1 MDKYGRPSSKLRKSK
16 ANISINAGG
25 LVVLGGALAVA
36 SLIAAAAAAAF
47 AVKRRRRDKDLLCK
61 KEVKDLSFIPQ
72 NPSSTFHQNT
82 CLTDG
87 STGMLAEETQID
99 SIEMVSIGSV
109 ILEENS
115 APVIN
120 GEIENFEGDDQK
132 ILITDDPKQEMIIAS
147 CDNCC
152 AVGEL
157 ALPVLDSKS
166 MSEGEDKIKNDSE
179 ENSSWLERIEIKRQE
194 EEVDTERVME
204 EETKLVSLIEEEKV
218 EQKRVEGEEEGHSN
232 EEYDTEEE
240 SVCAENLTAVTT
252 VAMRLVEGEE
262 EEDSDSDSDSESGEE
277 YVMEERYENSEGT
290 GSTCAETKAEAV
302 WAAESIEVL
311 SQTLKNATINMENS
325 GKMVMEEDGST
336 TKTEEFGDSIG
347 ALPLAVKNT
356 SVNFQSS
363 ESKEKTVEEDRGNK
377 TQEFGD
383 FNEAKSNILNDD
395 TNNHET
401 SKNPKSLKKKEMPEL
416 VEVDNQTTEPIR
428 RKIWVCSILLLAF
441 LLLIIFTHC
450 SCLALNGSS
459 LHVNEV

>member
-1 MDKYGRPSSKLRKSK
+1 M
-16 ANISINAGG
+16 
-25 LVVLGGALAVA
+25 LGGALAVT

-47 AVKRRRRDKDLLCK
+47 VVKRRRRDKDLLCK
-61 KEVKDLSFIPQ
+61 REVKDLSFILQ

-120 GEIENFEGDDQK
+120 GEIENFKGDDQK

-152 AVGEL
+152 AVEEL

-166 MSEGEDKIKNDSE
+166 TSEGEDKIKNDSE
-179 ENSSWLERIEIKRQE
+179 ENSSWMEIIEIKRQE

-204 EETKLVSLIEEEKV
+204 EETKSVSLIEEEKV
-218 EQKRVEGEEEGHSN
+218 EQKRVEGEEEEDEEGHSN
-232 EEYDTEEE
+232 DEYDTEEE

-252 VAMRLVEGEE
+252 VAMRLVEGKEEE
-262 EEDSDSDSDSESGEE
+262 EEDSDSGEE

-290 GSTCAETKAEAV
+290 GSTCAETNAEAV

-311 SQTLKNATINMENS
+311 SQTLMNATINMENS
-325 GKMVMEEDGST
+325 GKMVTEEDGST
-336 TKTEEFGDSIG
+336 TKTEESGDSIE

-363 ESKEKTVEEDRGNK
+363 ESKEKIVEEDRGNK

-395 TNNHET
+395 TNNHEI

-416 VEVDNQTTEPIR
+416 VEVDNQTTEPTR

-441 LLLIIFTHC
+441 LLLIIFTHR
-450 SCLALNGSS
+450 SCLVLNGSS

>member
-1 MDKYGRPSSKLRKSK
+1 MEKCGSPSSKLRKSK
-16 ANISINAGG
+16 AKISINTGR
-25 LVVLGGALAVA
+25 LVVLGGALAVT

-47 AVKRRRRDKDLLCK
+47 AVRRRRRDKDFLCK
-61 KEVKDLSFIPQ
+61 KEVKDLSFILQ

-99 SIEMVSIGSV
+99 SIEMFSIESV

-115 APVIN
+115 ASVIN
-120 GEIENFEGDDQK
+120 GEIENFDGDDQK
-132 ILITDDPKQEMIIAS
+132 NPKQEMIIAS

-152 AVGEL
+152 AVEEL

-166 MSEGEDKIKNDSE
+166 MSEAEDKIKNDSE
-179 ENSSWLERIEIKRQE
+179 ENSSWLERIEINRQE

-204 EETKLVSLIEEEKV
+204 EETKSVSLIEEEKV
-218 EQKRVEGEEEGHSN
+218 EQKRVEGEKEEDEGHNN

-240 SVCAENLTAVTT
+240 SACAENSTAETT
-252 VAMRLVEGEE
+252 VAMHLVEGEE
-262 EEDSDSDSDSESGEE
+262 EEEDSDSGEE

-290 GSTCAETKAEAV
+290 GSTCAETNAEAV
-302 WAAESIEVL
+302 GAAESIEVS
-311 SQTLKNATINMENS
+311 SQKLKNATINMENS
-325 GKMVMEEDGST
+325 GKMVMEEDGIT
-336 TKTEEFGDSIG
+336 TKTEEFGDSIE

-363 ESKEKTVEEDRGNK
+363 ESKEKIVEEDRGNK

-416 VEVDNQTTEPIR
+416 VEVDNQTTEPTR

-441 LLLIIFTHC
+441 LLLIIFTHR
-450 SCLALNGSS
+450 SCLVLNGGS

>member
-1 MDKYGRPSSKLRKSK
+1 M
-16 ANISINAGG
+16 
-25 LVVLGGALAVA
+25 LGGALAVT

-47 AVKRRRRDKDLLCK
+47 VVKRRRRDKDLLCK
-61 KEVKDLSFIPQ
+61 REVKDLSFILQ

-120 GEIENFEGDDQK
+120 GEIENFKGDDQK

-152 AVGEL
+152 AVEEL

-166 MSEGEDKIKNDSE
+166 TSEGEDKIKNDSE
-179 ENSSWLERIEIKRQE
+179 ENSSWMERIEIKRQE
-194 EEVDTERVME
+194 EELDTERVME
-204 EETKLVSLIEEEKV
+204 EETKSVSLIEEEKV
-218 EQKRVEGEEEGHSN
+218 EQKRVEGEEEEDEEGHSN
-232 EEYDTEEE
+232 DEYDTEEE

-252 VAMRLVEGEE
+252 VAMRLVEGKEEE
-262 EEDSDSDSDSESGEE
+262 EEDSDSGEE

-290 GSTCAETKAEAV
+290 GSTCAETNAEAV

-311 SQTLKNATINMENS
+311 SQTLMNATINMENS
-325 GKMVMEEDGST
+325 GKMVTEEDGST
-336 TKTEEFGDSIG
+336 TKTEESGDSIE

-363 ESKEKTVEEDRGNK
+363 ESKEKIVEEDRGNK

-401 SKNPKSLKKKEMPEL
+401 STNPKSLKKKEMPEL
-416 VEVDNQTTEPIR
+416 VEVDNQTTEPTR

-441 LLLIIFTHC
+441 LLLIIFTHR
-450 SCLALNGSS
+450 SCLVLNGSS

>member
-1 MDKYGRPSSKLRKSK
+1 
-16 ANISINAGG
+16 
-25 LVVLGGALAVA
+25 
-36 SLIAAAAAAAF
+36 
-47 AVKRRRRDKDLLCK
+47 
-61 KEVKDLSFIPQ
+61 
-72 NPSSTFHQNT
+72 
-82 CLTDG
+82 
-87 STGMLAEETQID
+87 MLAEETQID
-99 SIEMVSIGSV
+99 SIGMVSIGSV

-115 APVIN
+115 APVIS

-152 AVGEL
+152 AVEEL

-166 MSEGEDKIKNDSE
+166 TSEGEDKIKNDSE
-179 ENSSWLERIEIKRQE
+179 ENSSWMERIEIKRQE
-194 EEVDTERVME
+194 EELDTERVME
-204 EETKLVSLIEEEKV
+204 EETKSVSLIEEEKV
-218 EQKRVEGEEEGHSN
+218 EQKRVEGEEEEDEEGHSN
-232 EEYDTEEE
+232 DEYDTEEE

-252 VAMRLVEGEE
+252 VAMRLVEGKEEE
-262 EEDSDSDSDSESGEE
+262 EEDSDSGEE

-290 GSTCAETKAEAV
+290 GSTCAETNAEAV

-311 SQTLKNATINMENS
+311 SQTLMNATINMENS
-325 GKMVMEEDGST
+325 GKMVTEEDGST
-336 TKTEEFGDSIG
+336 TKTEESGDSIE

-363 ESKEKTVEEDRGNK
+363 ESKEKIVEEDRGNK

-395 TNNHET
+395 TNNHEI

-416 VEVDNQTTEPIR
+416 VEVDNQTTEPTR

-441 LLLIIFTHC
+441 LLLIIFTHR
-450 SCLALNGSS
+450 SCLVLNGSS

>member
-1 MDKYGRPSSKLRKSK
+1 M
-16 ANISINAGG
+16 
-25 LVVLGGALAVA
+25 LGGALAVT

-47 AVKRRRRDKDLLCK
+47 VVKRRRRDKDLLCK
-61 KEVKDLSFIPQ
+61 REVKDLSFILQ

-115 APVIN
+115 APVIS

-152 AVGEL
+152 AVEEL

-166 MSEGEDKIKNDSE
+166 TSEGEDKIKNDSE
-179 ENSSWLERIEIKRQE
+179 ENSSWMERIEIKRQE
-194 EEVDTERVME
+194 EELDTERVME
-204 EETKLVSLIEEEKV
+204 EETKSVSLIEEEKV
-218 EQKRVEGEEEGHSN
+218 EQKRVEGEEEEDEEGHSN
-232 EEYDTEEE
+232 DEYDTEEE

-252 VAMRLVEGEE
+252 VAMRLVEGKEEE
-262 EEDSDSDSDSESGEE
+262 EEDSDSGEE

-290 GSTCAETKAEAV
+290 GSTCAETNAEAV

-311 SQTLKNATINMENS
+311 SQTLMNATINMENS
-325 GKMVMEEDGST
+325 GKMVTEEDGST
-336 TKTEEFGDSIG
+336 TKTEESGDSIE

-363 ESKEKTVEEDRGNK
+363 ESKEKIVEEDRGNK

-395 TNNHET
+395 TNNHEI

-416 VEVDNQTTEPIR
+416 VEVDNQTTEPTR

-441 LLLIIFTHC
+441 LLLIIFTHR
-450 SCLALNGSS
+450 SCLVLNGSS

>member
-1 MDKYGRPSSKLRKSK
+1 M
-16 ANISINAGG
+16 
-25 LVVLGGALAVA
+25 LGGALAVT

-47 AVKRRRRDKDLLCK
+47 VVKRRRRDKDLLCK
-61 KEVKDLSFIPQ
+61 REVKDLSFILQ
-72 NPSSTFHQNT
+72 NPSTTFHQNT

-152 AVGEL
+152 AVEEL

-166 MSEGEDKIKNDSE
+166 TSEGEDKIKNDSE
-179 ENSSWLERIEIKRQE
+179 ENSSWMERIEIKRQE

-204 EETKLVSLIEEEKV
+204 EETKSVSLIEEEKV
-218 EQKRVEGEEEGHSN
+218 EQKRVEEEEEEDEEGHSN

-252 VAMRLVEGEE
+252 VAMRLVEGKEE
-262 EEDSDSDSDSESGEE
+262 EEDSDSGEE

-290 GSTCAETKAEAV
+290 GSTCAETNAEAV

-325 GKMVMEEDGST
+325 GKMVTEEDGST
-336 TKTEEFGDSIG
+336 TKTEESGDSIE

-363 ESKEKTVEEDRGNK
+363 ESKEKIVEEDRGNK

-395 TNNHET
+395 TNNHEI

-416 VEVDNQTTEPIR
+416 VEVDNQTTEPTR

-441 LLLIIFTHC
+441 LLLIIFTHR
-450 SCLALNGSS
+450 SCLVLNGSS

>member
-1 MDKYGRPSSKLRKSK
+1 M
-16 ANISINAGG
+16 
-25 LVVLGGALAVA
+25 LGGALAVT

-47 AVKRRRRDKDLLCK
+47 AVKRRRRDKDFLCK
-61 KEVKDLSFIPQ
+61 KEVKDLSFTLQ

-99 SIEMVSIGSV
+99 SIEMVSIESV

-115 APVIN
+115 ASVIN
-120 GEIENFEGDDQK
+120 GEIENFDGGDQK
-132 ILITDDPKQEMIIAS
+132 ILITDDPKQEMIISS

-152 AVGEL
+152 AVEEL
-157 ALPVLDSKS
+157 ALPVLDNKS
-166 MSEGEDKIKNDSE
+166 MSEAEDKIKNDSG
-179 ENSSWLERIEIKRQE
+179 ENSSWLERIEINRQE

-204 EETKLVSLIEEEKV
+204 EETKSVSLIEEEKV
-218 EQKRVEGEEEGHSN
+218 EQKRVEGEEEEDEEGHSN

-240 SVCAENLTAVTT
+240 S
-252 VAMRLVEGEE
+252 AMHLVEGEE
-262 EEDSDSDSDSESGEE
+262 EEEDSDSGEE

-290 GSTCAETKAEAV
+290 GSTCAETNAEAV

-311 SQTLKNATINMENS
+311 SQKLKNATINMENS
-325 GKMVMEEDGST
+325 GKMVMDEDGIT
-336 TKTEEFGDSIG
+336 TKTEEFGDSIE

-363 ESKEKTVEEDRGNK
+363 ESKEKIVEEDRGNK

-416 VEVDNQTTEPIR
+416 VEVDNQTTEPTR
-428 RKIWVCSILLLAF
+428 RKIWVCSIFLLAF
-441 LLLIIFTHC
+441 LLLIIFTHR
-450 SCLALNGSS
+450 SCLVLNGGS

>member
-1 MDKYGRPSSKLRKSK
+1 M
-16 ANISINAGG
+16 
-25 LVVLGGALAVA
+25 LGGALAVT

-47 AVKRRRRDKDLLCK
+47 VVKRRRRDKDLLCK
-61 KEVKDLSFIPQ
+61 REVKDLSFILQ

-120 GEIENFEGDDQK
+120 GEIENFKGDDQK

-152 AVGEL
+152 AVEEL

-166 MSEGEDKIKNDSE
+166 TSEGEDKIKNDSE
-179 ENSSWLERIEIKRQE
+179 ENSSWMERIEIKRQE
-194 EEVDTERVME
+194 EELDTERVME
-204 EETKLVSLIEEEKV
+204 EETKSVSLIEEEKV
-218 EQKRVEGEEEGHSN
+218 EQKRVEGEEEEDEEGHSN
-232 EEYDTEEE
+232 DEYDTEEE

-252 VAMRLVEGEE
+252 VAMRLVEGKEEE
-262 EEDSDSDSDSESGEE
+262 EEDSDSGEE

-290 GSTCAETKAEAV
+290 GSTCAETNAEAV

-311 SQTLKNATINMENS
+311 SQTLMNATINMENS

-336 TKTEEFGDSIG
+336 TKTEESGDSIE

-363 ESKEKTVEEDRGNK
+363 ESKEKIVEEDRGNK

-395 TNNHET
+395 TNNHEI

-416 VEVDNQTTEPIR
+416 VEVDNQTTEPTR

-441 LLLIIFTHC
+441 LLLIIFTHR
-450 SCLALNGSS
+450 SCLVLNGSS

>member
-1 MDKYGRPSSKLRKSK
+1 M
-16 ANISINAGG
+16 
-25 LVVLGGALAVA
+25 LGGALAVT

-47 AVKRRRRDKDLLCK
+47 VVKRRRRDKDLLCK
-61 KEVKDLSFIPQ
+61 REVKDLSFILQ

-120 GEIENFEGDDQK
+120 GEIENFKGDDQK

-152 AVGEL
+152 AVEEL

-166 MSEGEDKIKNDSE
+166 TSEGEDKIKNDSE
-179 ENSSWLERIEIKRQE
+179 ENSSWMERIEIKRQE
-194 EEVDTERVME
+194 EELDTERVME
-204 EETKLVSLIEEEKV
+204 EETKSVSLIEEEKV
-218 EQKRVEGEEEGHSN
+218 EQKRVEGEEEEDEEGHSN
-232 EEYDTEEE
+232 DEYDTEEE

-252 VAMRLVEGEE
+252 VAMRLVEGKEEE
-262 EEDSDSDSDSESGEE
+262 EEDSDSGEE

-290 GSTCAETKAEAV
+290 GSTCAETNAEAV

-311 SQTLKNATINMENS
+311 SQTLMNATINMENS
-325 GKMVMEEDGST
+325 GKMVTEEDGST
-336 TKTEEFGDSIG
+336 TKTEESGDSIE

-363 ESKEKTVEEDRGNK
+363 ESKEKIVEEDRGNK

-401 SKNPKSLKKKEMPEL
+401 STDRKS
-416 VEVDNQTTEPIR
+416 VV
-428 RKIWVCSILLLAF
+428 
-441 LLLIIFTHC
+441 
-450 SCLALNGSS
+450 
-459 LHVNEV
+459 

>member
-1 MDKYGRPSSKLRKSK
+1 M
-16 ANISINAGG
+16 
-25 LVVLGGALAVA
+25 LGGALAVT

-47 AVKRRRRDKDLLCK
+47 VVKRRRRDKDLLCK
-61 KEVKDLSFIPQ
+61 REVKDLSFILQ

-120 GEIENFEGDDQK
+120 GEIENFKGDDQK

-152 AVGEL
+152 AVEEL

-166 MSEGEDKIKNDSE
+166 TSEGEDKIKNDSE
-179 ENSSWLERIEIKRQE
+179 ENSSWMERIEIKRQE
-194 EEVDTERVME
+194 EELDTERVME
-204 EETKLVSLIEEEKV
+204 EETKSVSLIEEEKV
-218 EQKRVEGEEEGHSN
+218 EQKRVEGEEEEDEEGHSN
-232 EEYDTEEE
+232 DEYDTEEE

-252 VAMRLVEGEE
+252 VAMRLVEGKEEE
-262 EEDSDSDSDSESGEE
+262 EEDSDSGEE

-290 GSTCAETKAEAV
+290 GSTCAETNAEAV

-311 SQTLKNATINMENS
+311 SQTLMNATINMENS
-325 GKMVMEEDGST
+325 GKMVTEEDGST
-336 TKTEEFGDSIG
+336 TKTEESGDSIE

-363 ESKEKTVEEDRGNK
+363 ESKEKIVEEDRGNK

-395 TNNHET
+395 TNNHEI

-416 VEVDNQTTEPIR
+416 VEVDNQTTEPTR

-441 LLLIIFTHC
+441 LLLIIFTHR
-450 SCLALNGSS
+450 SCLVLNGSS

>member
-1 MDKYGRPSSKLRKSK
+1 M
-16 ANISINAGG
+16 
-25 LVVLGGALAVA
+25 LGGALAVT

-47 AVKRRRRDKDLLCK
+47 VVKRRRRDKDLLCK
-61 KEVKDLSFIPQ
+61 REVKDLSFILQ
-72 NPSSTFHQNT
+72 NPSTTFHQNT

-99 SIEMVSIGSV
+99 SIGMVSIGSV

-120 GEIENFEGDDQK
+120 GEIENFKGDDQK

-152 AVGEL
+152 AVEEL

-166 MSEGEDKIKNDSE
+166 TSEGEDKIKNDSE
-179 ENSSWLERIEIKRQE
+179 ENSSWMERIEIKRQE
-194 EEVDTERVME
+194 EELDTERVME
-204 EETKLVSLIEEEKV
+204 EETKSVSLIEEEKV
-218 EQKRVEGEEEGHSN
+218 EQKRVEGEEEEDEEGHSN
-232 EEYDTEEE
+232 DEYDTEEE

-252 VAMRLVEGEE
+252 VAMRLVEGKEEE
-262 EEDSDSDSDSESGEE
+262 EEDSDSGEE

-290 GSTCAETKAEAV
+290 GSTCAETNAEAV

-311 SQTLKNATINMENS
+311 SQTLMNATINMENS
-325 GKMVMEEDGST
+325 GKMVTEEDGST
-336 TKTEEFGDSIG
+336 TKTEESGDSIE

-363 ESKEKTVEEDRGNK
+363 ESKEKIVEEDRGNK

-395 TNNHET
+395 TNNHEI

-416 VEVDNQTTEPIR
+416 VEVDNQTTEPTR

-441 LLLIIFTHC
+441 LLLIIFTHR
-450 SCLALNGSS
+450 SCLVLNGSS

>member
-1 MDKYGRPSSKLRKSK
+1 
-16 ANISINAGG
+16 
-25 LVVLGGALAVA
+25 
-36 SLIAAAAAAAF
+36 
-47 AVKRRRRDKDLLCK
+47 
-61 KEVKDLSFIPQ
+61 
-72 NPSSTFHQNT
+72 
-82 CLTDG
+82 
-87 STGMLAEETQID
+87 MLAEETQID

-120 GEIENFEGDDQK
+120 GEIENFKGDDQK

-152 AVGEL
+152 AVEEL

-166 MSEGEDKIKNDSE
+166 TSEGEDKIKNDSE
-179 ENSSWLERIEIKRQE
+179 ENSSWMERIEIKRQE
-194 EEVDTERVME
+194 EELDTERVME
-204 EETKLVSLIEEEKV
+204 EETKSVSLIEEEKV
-218 EQKRVEGEEEGHSN
+218 EQKRVEGEEEEDEEGHSN
-232 EEYDTEEE
+232 DEYDTEEE

-252 VAMRLVEGEE
+252 VAMRLVEGKEEE
-262 EEDSDSDSDSESGEE
+262 EEDSDSGEE

-290 GSTCAETKAEAV
+290 GSTCAETNAEAV

-311 SQTLKNATINMENS
+311 SQTLMNATINMENS
-325 GKMVMEEDGST
+325 GKMVTEEDGST
-336 TKTEEFGDSIG
+336 TKTEEFGDSIE

-363 ESKEKTVEEDRGNK
+363 ESKEKIVEEDRGNK

-395 TNNHET
+395 TNNHEI

-416 VEVDNQTTEPIR
+416 VEVDNQTTEPTR

-441 LLLIIFTHC
+441 LLLIIFTHR
-450 SCLALNGSS
+450 SCLVLNGSS

>member
-1 MDKYGRPSSKLRKSK
+1 M
-16 ANISINAGG
+16 
-25 LVVLGGALAVA
+25 LGGALAVT

-47 AVKRRRRDKDLLCK
+47 AVKRRRRDKDFLCK
-61 KEVKDLSFIPQ
+61 KEVKDLSFILQ

-99 SIEMVSIGSV
+99 SIEMVSIESV

-115 APVIN
+115 ASVIN
-120 GEIENFEGDDQK
+120 GEIENFDGDDQK

-147 CDNCC
+147 CDHCC
-152 AVGEL
+152 AVEEL

-166 MSEGEDKIKNDSE
+166 MSEAEDKIKNDSE
-179 ENSSWLERIEIKRQE
+179 ENSSWLERIEISRQE

-204 EETKLVSLIEEEKV
+204 EETKSVSLIEEEKV
-218 EQKRVEGEEEGHSN
+218 EQKRVEGEEEEDEEGHNN

-240 SVCAENLTAVTT
+240 SVCAENSTAETT
-252 VAMRLVEGEE
+252 VAMHLVEEE
-262 EEDSDSDSDSESGEE
+262 EEDSDSGEE

-290 GSTCAETKAEAV
+290 GSTCAETNAEAV

-311 SQTLKNATINMENS
+311 SQKLKNATINMENS
-325 GKMVMEEDGST
+325 GKMVMEEDGIT
-336 TKTEEFGDSIG
+336 TKTEEFGDSIE
-347 ALPLAVKNT
+347 ALPLALKNT

-363 ESKEKTVEEDRGNK
+363 ESKEKIVEEDRGNK

-383 FNEAKSNILNDD
+383 FNEAKSNILNDV

-401 SKNPKSLKKKEMPEL
+401 SKNPKYLKKKEMPEL
-416 VEVDNQTTEPIR
+416 VEVDNQTTEPTR
-428 RKIWVCSILLLAF
+428 MKIWVCSIFLLAF
-441 LLLIIFTHC
+441 LLLIIFTHR
-450 SCLALNGSS
+450 SCLVLNGGS

>member
-1 MDKYGRPSSKLRKSK
+1 MDKCGRPSSKLWKSK

-25 LVVLGGALAVA
+25 LVVLGGALAVT

-61 KEVKDLSFIPQ
+61 REVKDLSFILQ
-72 NPSSTFHQNT
+72 NPSTTFHQNT

-120 GEIENFEGDDQK
+120 GEIENFKGGDQK

-152 AVGEL
+152 AVEEL

-179 ENSSWLERIEIKRQE
+179 ENSSWMERFEIKRQE

-204 EETKLVSLIEEEKV
+204 EETKSVSLIEEEKV
-218 EQKRVEGEEEGHSN
+218 EQKRVEGEEEEDEEGHRN

-262 EEDSDSDSDSESGEE
+262 EEEDSDSGEE

-290 GSTCAETKAEAV
+290 GSTCAETNAEAV

-325 GKMVMEEDGST
+325 GKMVTEEDGST
-336 TKTEEFGDSIG
+336 TKTEEFGDSIE

-363 ESKEKTVEEDRGNK
+363 ESKEKIVEEDRGNK

-416 VEVDNQTTEPIR
+416 VEVDNQTTEPTR

-441 LLLIIFTHC
+441 LLLIIFTHR
-450 SCLALNGSS
+450 SCLVLNGSS

>member
-1 MDKYGRPSSKLRKSK
+1 M
-16 ANISINAGG
+16 
-25 LVVLGGALAVA
+25 LGGALAVT

-47 AVKRRRRDKDLLCK
+47 VVKRRRRDKDLLCK
-61 KEVKDLSFIPQ
+61 REVKDLSFILQ

-120 GEIENFEGDDQK
+120 GEIENFKGDDQK

-152 AVGEL
+152 AVEEL

-166 MSEGEDKIKNDSE
+166 TSEGEDKIKSDSE
-179 ENSSWLERIEIKRQE
+179 ENSSWMERIEIKRQE
-194 EEVDTERVME
+194 EELDTERVME
-204 EETKLVSLIEEEKV
+204 EETKSVSLIEEEKV
-218 EQKRVEGEEEGHSN
+218 EQKRVEGEEEEDEEGHSN
-232 EEYDTEEE
+232 DEYDTEEE

-252 VAMRLVEGEE
+252 VAMRLVEGKEEE
-262 EEDSDSDSDSESGEE
+262 EEDSDSGEE

-290 GSTCAETKAEAV
+290 GSTCAETNAEAV

-311 SQTLKNATINMENS
+311 SQTLMNATINMENS
-325 GKMVMEEDGST
+325 GKMVTEEDGST
-336 TKTEEFGDSIG
+336 TKTEESGDSIE

-363 ESKEKTVEEDRGNK
+363 ESKEKIVEEDRGNK

-395 TNNHET
+395 TNNHEI

-416 VEVDNQTTEPIR
+416 VEVDNQTTEPTR

-441 LLLIIFTHC
+441 LLLIIFTHR
-450 SCLALNGSS
+450 SCLVLNGSS

>member
-1 MDKYGRPSSKLRKSK
+1 M
-16 ANISINAGG
+16 
-25 LVVLGGALAVA
+25 LGGALAVT

-47 AVKRRRRDKDLLCK
+47 VVKRRRRDKDLLCK
-61 KEVKDLSFIPQ
+61 REVKDLSFILQ

-120 GEIENFEGDDQK
+120 GEIENFKGDDQK

-152 AVGEL
+152 AVEEL

-166 MSEGEDKIKNDSE
+166 TSEGEDKIKNDSE
-179 ENSSWLERIEIKRQE
+179 ENSSWMERIEIKRQE
-194 EEVDTERVME
+194 EELDTERVME
-204 EETKLVSLIEEEKV
+204 EETKSVSLIEEEKV
-218 EQKRVEGEEEGHSN
+218 EQKRVEGEEEEDEEGHRN

-252 VAMRLVEGEE
+252 VAMRLVEGKEEE
-262 EEDSDSDSDSESGEE
+262 EEDSDSGEE

-290 GSTCAETKAEAV
+290 GSTCAETNAEAV

-311 SQTLKNATINMENS
+311 SQTLMNATINMENS
-325 GKMVMEEDGST
+325 GKMVTEEDGST
-336 TKTEEFGDSIG
+336 TKTEESGDSIE

-363 ESKEKTVEEDRGNK
+363 ESKEKIVEEDRGNK

-395 TNNHET
+395 TNNHEI

-416 VEVDNQTTEPIR
+416 VEVDNQTTEPTR

-441 LLLIIFTHC
+441 LLLIIFTHR
-450 SCLALNGSS
+450 SCLVLNGSS